1 MPALKPFKCLRVSTH
16 AQVLT
21 GMCTLLTAI
30 HYFPYFRH
38 SGSRITEQL
47 QEEFKTWDGGR
58 MVGSGFLFVE
68 GGFILAKAL
77 G

>member
-1 MPALKPFKCLRVSTH
+1 MSADKYVQFITAMDFSTI
-16 AQVLT
+16 V
-21 GMCTLLTAI
+21 
-30 HYFPYFRH
+30 RH

-47 QEEFKTWDGGR
+47 QEEFKTWDGGQ

-68 GGFILAKAL
+68 GGFFLAKEL